1 MSKGSLLKMVNAKL
15 DRVIDLRKGLR
26 GLQQQ
31 RSPRVKMMSMAS
43 VRTRVETRTKTLSS
57 TRLT

>member
-31 RSPRVKMMSMAS
+31 RSPRVEMMSMAS